1 MAGAGEALPRPGPG
15 RNGRGGRHPGSH
27 ASAPGGLTRRK
38 RRGAA
43 DPGLRAPPARSSP
56 SMLFRASRAHRR
68 TDARASARRSVSG
81 PCGWGIRGGSGS
93 CSRPTSQDSAHLS
106 PSRPEAAARSS
117 SRVAVMHAVGSP
129 RPGARSARAANR
141 DGLWWSNPIV
151 ASRRSARTDNG
162 EAGSAPCGGG
172 VRAAVVRLFGP
183 GERPPSGAR
192 RQQAPGEARESLSGA
207 AAPLFLT
214 SLLSYFLTRPCRLVR
229 ERGAEGHR
237 PPARLAGQAGC
248 GAGRGGDNAARECG
262 ASGRAGTVRA
272 MARSDHTGAW
282 FHAGVPMRCREGRLR
297 RPAPDE
303 PRQDLAGSASGSA
316 RRNARERNSP
326 SGSCPGRSR
335 HRRLPRRTRPTPGFV
350 MSGFV

>member
-56 SMLFRASRAHRR
+56 SMLFRASRAPRR
-68 TDARASARRSVSG
+68 TAARASARRSVSG

-214 SLLSYFLTRPCRLVR
+214 SLLSCFLTRPCRLVR

-237 PPARLAGQAGC
+237 PPAWRARLV
-248 GAGRGGDNAARECG
+248 AGRGGAGTTRPGSAEPPAGPARCVRWPGPTTPALGFTPGCRCAAAKVASVARRLTNHDRISQVRRRDPRG
-262 ASGRAGTVRA
+262 GTPASGTPRAGRA
-272 MARSDHTGAW
+272 PED
-282 FHAGVPMRCREGRLR
+282 
-297 RPAPDE
+297 PAI
-303 PRQDLAGSASGSA
+303 AASRG
-316 RRNARERNSP
+316 E
-326 SGSCPGRSR
+326 PGR
-335 HRRLPRRTRPTPGFV
+335 RRDL
-350 MSGFV
+350 